1 MNGLRTWFA
10 RTNPLLLLAFLVG
23 GIALATPAVAGP
35 YRGGSHHRVER
46 IAAERDAAYAEVDRL
61 KRQLARSPTPGQWA
75 DAQARIRQL
84 EQELVTLR
92 HRGGNRL
99 RGRIVELETQL
110 AATENELHRTEAR
123 LAEESHRADR
133 RGRKVR
139 RLEAE
144 LSESRHRIARLERR
158 LGYRVSRYDDRHRQ
172 RRNQR
177 LIVDDD

>member
-1 MNGLRTWFA
+1 
-10 RTNPLLLLAFLVG
+10 
-23 GIALATPAVAGP
+23 
-35 YRGGSHHRVER
+35 ER

-61 KRQLARSPTPGQWA
+61 KRQLARSPSPGQWA
-75 DAQARIRQL
+75 DAQGRIRQL

-92 HRGGNRL
+92 HRGGHRL
-99 RGRIVELETQL
+99 RDRIVQLENQL

-139 RLEAE
+139 RLESE

-158 LGYRVSRYDDRHRQ
+158 LGYRVSRYDDRYRRRGHQ
-172 RRNQR
+172 RF
-177 LIVDDD
+177 IADDDD